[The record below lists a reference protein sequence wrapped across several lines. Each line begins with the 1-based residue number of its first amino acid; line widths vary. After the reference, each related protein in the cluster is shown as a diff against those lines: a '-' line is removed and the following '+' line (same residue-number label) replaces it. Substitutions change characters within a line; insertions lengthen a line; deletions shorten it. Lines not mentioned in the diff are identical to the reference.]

1 MWISQHNLMKF
12 LMMLFYLRSHNKSS
26 EVQFIVIWL
35 FTCLVFILMI
45 LFVGFTTVAGIF
57 IVCYTFT
64 LGLLFLLIFII
75 RSNSFLSFKLLSV
88 QLRFICFDIFDFL
101 FFVCL
106 LVCLLQVSLS
116 LSAQVNFFLT
126 FV

>member
-26 EVQFIVIWL
+26 EVQFIVIWF
-35 FTCLVFILMI
+35 FTSLVFILMI
-45 LFVGFTTVAGIF
+45 LLVGLTTVAGIF

-75 RSNSFLSFKLLSV
+75 RSNSFFSFKLLSV
-88 QLRFICFDIFDFL
+88 QLRFICFDLFDFL